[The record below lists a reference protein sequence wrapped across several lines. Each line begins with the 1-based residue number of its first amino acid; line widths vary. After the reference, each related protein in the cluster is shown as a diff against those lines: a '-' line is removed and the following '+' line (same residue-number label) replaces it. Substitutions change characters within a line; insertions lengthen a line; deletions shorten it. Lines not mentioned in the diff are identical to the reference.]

1 MMKDE
6 NKFNQVEE
14 VEEVEEPH
22 LFKGMFFALLFEAFG
37 IMVIWGL
44 IKILMVL
51 VA

>member
-6 NKFNQVEE
+6 NKFNQ